1 MIFTLMVVLKDMFQ
15 KDFSRQRNISEFVRS
30 YITKDFEVFS
40 KYIPEIYRQNP
51 EGWNTL
57 NGNNLLCYLCD
68 NTDMNIN
75 TLCIIAKDIFVSRPG
90 NIAYVIPFIEF
101 AVMKNLKTWNL
112 STDQLIQFLSHV
124 LFENSNFNPIP
135 KYIIT

>member
-1 MIFTLMVVLKDMFQ
+1 MTMLKDMFQ
-15 KDFSRQRNISEFVRS
+15 KDFSRQRNIREFVCG

-40 KYIPEIYRQNP
+40 KYIPKIYKQNP

-57 NGNNLLCYLCD
+57 NGNSSLCYLCE
-68 NTDMNIN
+68 NTDIDLNAF
-75 TLCIIAKDIFVSRPG
+75 CIIAKEIFVYRPG

-112 STDQLIQFLSHV
+112 QTDQLIQFLSHV

>member
-1 MIFTLMVVLKDMFQ
+1 MVLLKDMFQ

-57 NGNNLLCYLCD
+57 NGNSLPCYLCK
-68 NTDMNIN
+68 NTDIDLN
-75 TLCIIAKDIFVSRPG
+75 TLCIIAKDIFVLRPG

-112 STDQLIQFLSHV
+112 QTDQLIQFLSHV

-135 KYIIT
+135 KYIIA

>member
-1 MIFTLMVVLKDMFQ
+1 MTMLKDMFQ
-15 KDFSRQRNISEFVRS
+15 KDFSRQRNICEFVRG

-40 KYIPEIYRQNP
+40 KYIPKIYKQNP

-57 NGNNLLCYLCD
+57 NGNSSLCYLCE
-68 NTDMNIN
+68 NTDIDLNAF
-75 TLCIIAKDIFVSRPG
+75 CIIAKEIFVYRPG

-112 STDQLIQFLSHV
+112 QTDQLIEFLSHV

-135 KYIIT
+135 KYIIV